1 MTKKEVR
8 RIFDADI
15 LDRMNSILY
24 YVKRESK
31 DNIKME
37 IRSVLR
43 LVWTAES
50 LGIITLEEW
59 EILRAVLGDLEL
71 RTIIRWEEIKNTTY

>member
-8 RIFDADI
+8 GVFDSDI
-15 LDRMNSILY
+15 LDRMNSIIY
-24 YVKRESK
+24 YIKRESK
-31 DNIKME
+31 ENIKME

-50 LGIITLEEW
+50 LGVITLEEW
-59 EILRAVLGDLEL
+59 EILRSILGDLEL
-71 RTIIRWEEIKNTTY
+71 RTIIRWEEVKKTTY